1 MNSLRQHLR
10 EQLWAVGAGVDFASD
25 LQLDAAIKRRQHQ
38 CNTSD
43 ERAYEALLIDS
54 EQEQAALLDELLIRE
69 TSFFRDQTPFR
80 LLVKTLRNSEAGV
93 DILCVPCASGEEP
106 YSIAIT
112 LLEAGFCPETIRIEA
127 IDISTRGLL
136 DAHEGCYTEN
146 RLRLVSPEQK
156 RRYFQA
162 LPDGRH
168 KINDTVRSCVRF
180 AQMNAL
186 NVCEHY
192 NGGGFDTIFCRNL
205 MIYLRS
211 ECRDALLDSLTRLL
225 KPEGLLFVGHAEA
238 GLLLNRGYSSAG
250 PIASFAFRRHLPTP
264 VRHSQLKPQSVRVAS
279 PELPEARTE
288 QPQLSAVLPPSESRN
303 RTIAMPSQQSESGST
318 IPGLTDIIELADTGH
333 YTEAQSQ
340 LLLLLQQ
347 QPDLAEAHSL
357 LGLIRKA
364 QGDLPGAIASLEKA
378 LYLDGC
384 HHQSIEHL
392 TLLYQAAGDQAGLA
406 RMHRKREKLNRDH
419 YVR

>member
-1 MNSLRQHLR
+1 MVATGTAGATVSRVTERGAVSRACGHPRALAALNARAAFKARAALQECPVNSC
-10 EQLWAVGAGVDFASD
+10 ANTSGATMDSRRRRRLCLG
-25 LQLDAAIKRRQHQ
+25 LQLDAAIKRRQYQ

-69 TSFFRDQTPFR
+69 TSFFRDQTPFG

-112 LLEAGFCPETIRIEA
+112 LLEAGFRPETIRIEA

-136 DAHEGCYTEN
+136 EAHEGCYTEN
-146 RLRLVSPEQK
+146 RLRLVSSEQK

-180 AQMNAL
+180 AQINAL
-186 NVCEHY
+186 KVCEHY
-192 NGGGFDTIFCRNL
+192 NDGGFDAIFCRNL

-211 ECRDALLDSLTRLL
+211 ECRDALLDSLNTLL

-250 PIASFAFRRHLPTP
+250 PIACFAFHRHVPTS
-264 VRHSQLKPQSVRVAS
+264 VRHSPLKPQSVRVAS
-279 PELPEARTE
+279 PKLPEISTA
-288 QPQLSAVLPPSESRN
+288 QPRLRAVLPPPESRDP
-303 RTIAMPSQQSESGST
+303 TIT
-318 IPGLTDIIELADTGH
+318 IPTN
-333 YTEAQSQ
+333 Q
-340 LLLLLQQ
+340 
-347 QPDLAEAHSL
+347 
-357 LGLIRKA
+357 RKA
-364 QGDLPGAIASLEKA
+364 
-378 LYLDGC
+378 
-384 HHQSIEHL
+384 
-392 TLLYQAAGDQAGLA
+392 
-406 RMHRKREKLNRDH
+406 
-419 YVR
+419 